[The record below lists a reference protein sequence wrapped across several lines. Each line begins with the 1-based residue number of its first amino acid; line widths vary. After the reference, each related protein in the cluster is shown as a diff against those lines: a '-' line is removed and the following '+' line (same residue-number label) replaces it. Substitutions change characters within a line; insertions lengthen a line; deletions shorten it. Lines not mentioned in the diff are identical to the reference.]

1 MKTDDL
7 IAMLATGV
15 APVDPQLAAKRFR
28 TGLGAGVLG
37 ALLLLLSL
45 YGLNPQ
51 LQEVAR
57 LPMFWG
63 KLAYPASL
71 ATIALLLAQRLSHP
85 GVPLGRAP
93 AALLLPILA
102 IALLAIWVLAQA
114 AAPQR
119 PALLLGQTWKTCAL
133 SIALVSTPV
142 FVAVLWIMKGLA
154 PTRLRHA
161 GAAAGLLASTLGA
174 LVYALHC
181 PEIEAPF
188 LLVWYGAGMAIPVA
202 VGALLG
208 PKLLRW

>member
-15 APVDPQLAAKRFR
+15 APVDPQLAQKRFSF
-28 TGLGAGVLG
+28 GLAAGVLG

-45 YGLNPQ
+45 FGLNPH
-51 LQEVAR
+51 LLEMASS
-57 LPMFWG
+57 PMFWG
-63 KLAYPASL
+63 KLLFPASL
-71 ATIALLLAQRLSHP
+71 AAIALLLAQRLSHP

-93 AALLLPILA
+93 AALLAPVLVLA
-102 IALLAIWVLAQA
+102 VLAIWVLAH
-114 AAPQR
+114 AAP
-119 PALLLGQTWKTCAL
+119 PARSVLLLGQTWKTCAL

-154 PTRLRHA
+154 PTRLRRA

-208 PKLLRW
+208 PRLLRW